1 MVVFGEYIE
10 AFKQIFFMGLISD
23 LFSFL
28 TEISDDSY
36 LYSCERWFDNLWK
49 KMYRP
54 YTAEGV
60 LEIRDGKFYKKLYV
74 TFRDD
79 TRIVI
84 TDDNDEGKK
93 LHYVNLNL
101 EQKKQLLRDGFLTI
115 KEYE

>member
-1 MVVFGEYIE
+1 
-10 AFKQIFFMGLISD
+10 MGLLSD

-28 TEISDDSY
+28 AEVSDDSY

-93 LHYVNLNL
+93 LHYVNLNS

-115 KEYE
+115 KKYE